1 MLYLLQNKGLFYGSY
16 IEDPQQHLKKFLSIC
31 VMQRQPNVTPEAIR
45 LLLFPFSMIGETQTW
60 LNSLPINSITTWE
73 ELVKRFLN
81 KFYPPNKT
89 AKQVDEILSFGQKPC
104 ETLQETWER
113 FKGILVKCPHHDI
126 LDHMLGQ
133 RFYMG
138 LADSLKANV
147 DASAGVAFLSKSF
160 RECTV
165 LLNKMAQKSGWMT
178 RDSTITH
185 IVHSVALDPNNSI
198 AENMATLLTQM
209 SILTKKIYESCQKQ
223 VRIVDTTNGGL
234 CIPRI
239 NQPYVCSWSGESDN
253 QNYQEN
259 MNYVGNYGGQRQGG
273 QNWGSKISSID
284 QHNNSTKIPTILE
297 LCDHKVNVVVSRPIA
312 EKLSD
317 PGSFTI
323 PCTRGSYAFAKA
335 LCHLGASI
343 NLMPL
348 SIYKKLGIGRARPT
362 SMLLQLA
369 DRTVKIPSG
378 ILDDVLVH
386 VGKFVFPADFII
398 LDCKVDDEI
407 PIILGRPFLATG
419 RALID
424 CETGELKM
432 RLNNEE
438 ITFNVQKSMR
448 RPSEFANCSLLD
460 TVDAI
465 MEEDDDTP
473 NAKKPSN
480 SLAYELRRSKW

>member
-1 MLYLLQNKGLFYGSY
+1 MALNNHPQGTLPADTHVNPKEQGPKPLMAAILRNAHEEINKEKEVAEETEKIQEKVFEKAPEQGLTQATEKKRPSAPF
-16 IEDPQQHLKKFLSIC
+16 PQRLAKYQKDEQYKKFMEMLKQIQ
-31 VMQRQPNVTPEAIR
+31 VNIPLIDVLREMP
-45 LLLFPFSMIGETQTW
+45 GY
-60 LNSLPINSITTWE
+60 
-73 ELVKRFLN
+73 VKMMKDL
-81 KFYPPNKT
+81 
-89 AKQVDEILSFGQKPC
+89 
-104 ETLQETWER
+104 
-113 FKGILVKCPHHDI
+113 
-126 LDHMLGQ
+126 
-133 RFYMG
+133 
-138 LADSLKANV
+138 
-147 DASAGVAFLSKSF
+147 
-160 RECTV
+160 
-165 LLNKMAQKSGWMT
+165 
-178 RDSTITH
+178 
-185 IVHSVALDPNNSI
+185 
-198 AENMATLLTQM
+198 M
-209 SILTKKIYESCQKQ
+209 S
-223 VRIVDTTNGGL
+223 
-234 CIPRI
+234 P
-239 NQPYVCSWSGESDN
+239 
-253 QNYQEN
+253 
-259 MNYVGNYGGQRQGG
+259 
-273 QNWGSKISSID
+273 
-284 QHNNSTKIPTILE
+284 
-297 LCDHKVNVVVSRPIA
+297 